1 MRVGRWSQFK
11 LKRQWRDK
19 RQRTKEEVAVGVRK
33 GRKEGAVSRRG
44 DNEKNPSTYKK
55 GKAEKDGRGR

>member
-1 MRVGRWSQFK
+1 MNGCRRRQSKGRANS
-11 LKRQWRDK
+11 REWR
-19 RQRTKEEVAVGVRK
+19 GSVRK

-55 GKAEKDGRGR
+55 GKGEVGRRR

>member
-1 MRVGRWSQFK
+1 VERY
-11 LKRQWRDK
+11 
-19 RQRTKEEVAVGVRK
+19 AVGVKK

-55 GKAEKDGRGR
+55 GKNERRGRP